1 MNKTVILSEAK
12 DLVNGREILRLWLRM
27 TVLIFPLLFPASA
40 HAAKLK
46 VVASF
51 SIIGDMVHE
60 VAGDDI
66 ELKPLVGPNGDAH
79 VYEAT
84 PGDAKAVAA
93 ADLVIINGLGF
104 EGWLPRLVE
113 SSGYKGPVVTAT
125 KGISPLGFSNDG
137 LTQDPHAW
145 QNLANGRIYV
155 ANIRDALV
163 KANPA
168 HAADYKTNAK
178 QYLKQID
185 DLDRWVK
192 KEIAQ
197 VSAGKRKVITSH
209 DAFQYFARDYGVEF
223 IAPMGISTESEAS
236 AGDIARLIDQMRT
249 QKIRTLFMENIS
261 DPRLIRQLQSDGG
274 AVIGGTLYSDAL
286 SAPDGP
292 AGTYL
297 DMFRHNVGELVKG
310 MSAN

>member
-1 MNKTVILSEAK
+1 MRRFLSA
-12 DLVNGREILRLWLRM
+12 IF
-27 TVLIFPLLFPASA
+27 VLLLIWPATA
-40 HAAKLK
+40 HAEKLK

-51 SIIGDMVHE
+51 SILGDMVHE
-60 VAGDDI
+60 VAGENI
-66 ELKPLVGPNGDAH
+66 VLKTLVGANGDAH

-84 PGDAKAVAA
+84 PTDAKALAT

-113 SSGYKGPVVTAT
+113 SSGYKGPVIIAT
-125 KGISPLGFSNDG
+125 KSISPLGFSGDG

-145 QNLANGRIYV
+145 QSLSKGKIYV

-163 KANPA
+163 KSDPA
-168 HAADYKTNAK
+168 HAADYIANSKK
-178 QYLKQID
+178 YMKQID

-192 KEIAQ
+192 EEIAS
-197 VSAGKRKVITSH
+197 VPAGKRKVITSH
-209 DAFQYFARDYGVEF
+209 DAFQYFARDYDVEF

-236 AGDIARLIDQMRT
+236 AGDIARLIDQMRG

-286 SAPDGP
+286 SAPNGP
-292 AGTYL
+292 AATYL
-297 DMFRHNVGELVKG
+297 QLFRSNVTALVKA
-310 MSAN
+310 MTAN